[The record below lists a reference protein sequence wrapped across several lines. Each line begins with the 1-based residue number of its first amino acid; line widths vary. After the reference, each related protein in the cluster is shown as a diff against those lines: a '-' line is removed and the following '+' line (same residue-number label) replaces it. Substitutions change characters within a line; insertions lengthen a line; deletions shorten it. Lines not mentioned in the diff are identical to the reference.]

1 MVDNSGRQ
9 KKKGSTNNNNV
20 HVSEKK
26 AHNSPAWL
34 NKLVPVYIAFGTCA
48 GGLFIGVTVTC
59 VCINKYYCCNT
70 YNAGKGREK
79 RKEKE
84 EKCELKG
91 RD

>member
-48 GGLFIGVTVTC
+48 GG
-59 VCINKYYCCNT
+59 
-70 YNAGKGREK
+70 
-79 RKEKE
+79 
-84 EKCELKG
+84 
-91 RD
+91 